1 VKRCHFLGFPY
12 IAAGAPDLRHGR
24 IALLLRAWPFS
35 VAPRPLARRSG
46 PADTLS
52 ARPDLMQGP
61 GALLPPPGA
70 RPCKTFRGQAASAW
84 VLGRRAPPWVVGVR
98 RPMPSV
104 ANGFV
109 FRRCGAGGGQRRL
122 GGGPDDIR
130 GGLSVSVVA
139 VLVDVISLLL

>member
-1 VKRCHFLGFPY
+1 MKRCHFLGFPY

-61 GALLPPPGA
+61 GALLPPPG
-70 RPCKTFRGQAASAW
+70 C
-84 VLGRRAPPWVVGVR
+84 PPLQNVPG
-98 RPMPSV
+98 S
-104 ANGFV
+104 
-109 FRRCGAGGGQRRL
+109 GGLRL
-122 GGGPDDIR
+122 GFRASCASVGR
-130 GGLSVSVVA
+130 GGSPADALCGKRLRLPALRSWRWTTASGGR
-139 VLVDVISLLL
+139 SGRYPRWP